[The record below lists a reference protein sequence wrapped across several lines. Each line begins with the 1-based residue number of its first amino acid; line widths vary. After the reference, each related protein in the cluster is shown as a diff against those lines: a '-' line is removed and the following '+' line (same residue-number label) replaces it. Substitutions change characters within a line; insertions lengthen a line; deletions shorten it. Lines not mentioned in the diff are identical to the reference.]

1 MFLVRV
7 QSFTTFIFCSLDVC
21 SVFRSLCVD
30 FWLLNLGATVALLL
44 LVLMLVRRL
53 PQLQSDHILLN
64 SNRTLTRNFGP
75 QALQHRLKA
84 SPSATQQW
92 PLPPPPPLITALAR
106 APQNHRSPL
115 ILCSHNAILA
125 RPHGHSAQV
134 GIVEEH
140 GWNTL

>member
-1 MFLVRV
+1 MVCV
-7 QSFTTFIFCSLDVC
+7 QSFTTFIFCSLDVW
-21 SVFRSLCVD
+21 SVFRSICVD
-30 FWLLNLGATVALLL
+30 LWLLNLGATVALLL
-44 LVLMLVRRL
+44 LVLMLARRL

-64 SNRTLTRNFGP
+64 STRTLTRNLVP

-92 PLPPPPPLITALAR
+92 PPPLITALAW